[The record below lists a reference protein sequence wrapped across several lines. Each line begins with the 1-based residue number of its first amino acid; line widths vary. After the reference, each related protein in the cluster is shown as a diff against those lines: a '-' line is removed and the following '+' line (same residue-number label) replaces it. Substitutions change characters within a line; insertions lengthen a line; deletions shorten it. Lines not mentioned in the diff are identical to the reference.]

1 MNLTKLFSLIAVVS
15 VCAAAPARAQYNSGT
30 RPSTPTTVKS
40 EGNKTESSTNKKSG
54 GKQDTAGAKSS
65 GPTQNVDVNI
75 AGTGVSIG
83 KKELAAGRII
93 FAVQNASDAPHKI
106 ALEGGSLKALTLDVG
121 VNGNGKMEADLAPG
135 AYKVSC
141 QTSGHH
147 DAAAKFTVK

>member
-40 EGNKTESSTNKKSG
+40 EAKKKSG
-54 GKQDTAGAKSS
+54 GKQDTAGAKPS

-135 AYKVSC
+135 TYKVSC